1 MPNADLLGSRVR
13 NYGRMIERRVVFATA
28 VTYETPIEAIE
39 RIPRMIREIVEA
51 QADTRFD
58 RSHFAAHGAASLD
71 FETVYYVRSPDYNRY
86 MDIQQAINLRLHRE
100 FARLGIEF
108 AYPTQKVFVASM
120 PMQEAA

>member
-1 MPNADLLGSRVR
+1 MAVPGIATGPRTVSPVVTRVKRDPSLGS
-13 NYGRMIERRVVFATA
+13 A
-28 VTYETPIEAIE
+28 PIEAVE
-39 RIPRMIREIVEA
+39 RVPRLIREIVEG

-100 FARLGIEF
+100 FTKLDIEF
-108 AYPTQKVFVASM
+108 AYPTQKLFVASI
-120 PMQEAA
+120 PAQDAA